1 MSRGNLGDLRVN
13 FWRKGRIGRIG
24 RKGGY
29 NGGMRVG
36 FAGAVGLVWVL
47 WAAAAVGG
55 CAQDASAPVVSAP
68 RGTPVVI
75 AATAVAGVGAATDAA
90 VVSTATAVASPT
102 VVVSATVAGVGETA
116 GADSSVDGVSGRGE
130 LPTRNLFEIA
140 QRLGT
145 AAQGGDPLERTI
157 PADPDC
163 CDVGHRQRFF
173 VADLY
178 AERVYE
184 VDALLRAVSENAYW
198 YVDEAVSDDVSDAR
212 LRAAADAFEGRIRP
226 AIVRNIGDI
235 WRPGV
240 DNDARLTVLNTPLN
254 GAAGYYG
261 ASDEY
266 PRATH
271 PYSNQREMIY
281 MDAGGLRYGGDAY
294 LSVLAHEFQ
303 HAVHWHLDGGEDV
316 WVNEGMAEMAAHI
329 AGYRIGFV
337 RDFLRAPETQLNFWP
352 DEPSQTPRRYG
363 AASLFMAYI
372 AQHYGGYAGLAE
384 LAREQRDG
392 VNGVERYLSKFGA
405 TFAQVFEDWVIA
417 NYLDEDEGK
426 YGYAEFD
433 TQALR
438 VESVDTD
445 IVETRAQPQLSAR
458 YYDIRFGEGD
468 AIVRFD
474 GNASVAQV
482 NTDCRSGRFCY
493 WSGAGDLVDTAL
505 EREFDLSD
513 TDDAMLEFWMWRD
526 IERDWDYGYVSA
538 SADEGATW
546 TLLEGEYTTRTN
558 PLGNNFGAGVTGKGD
573 WARERMDLSAY
584 AGESR
589 VRVRF
594 EYITDEGV
602 NLDGW
607 VIDDIGIPQI
617 GYFDDA
623 ESGWEWRYDGFGR
636 IDNRLRQVFA
646 VQIIEI
652 GADGAAAVRKAALTA
667 GGDGRLTGEWRIAG
681 FGGRIERAVVVVAP
695 MTHTTYRPA
704 EYTLRIEA
712 VEGE

>member
-1 MSRGNLGDLRVN
+1 MKVRVVHA
-13 FWRKGRIGRIG
+13 I
-24 RKGGY
+24 
-29 NGGMRVG
+29 
-36 FAGAVGLVWVL
+36 ALLCVL
-47 WAAAAVGG
+47 CAALAAAA
-55 CAQDASAPVVSAP
+55 CAQPAPVEDAP
-68 RGTPVVI
+68 AAVASPTATPVA
-75 AATAVAGVGAATDAA
+75 AATAAA
-90 VVSTATAVASPT
+90 VVSTPT
-102 VVVSATVAGVGETA
+102 VVAVVSAPTAVVSATAAVVGETETA
-116 GADSSVDGVSGRGE
+116 GATSSIEGVGARDE
-130 LPTRNLFEIA
+130 LPTRDLFEAA

-145 AAQGGDPLERTI
+145 AGASGEPLERTV

-163 CDVGHRQRFF
+163 CSVGHRQRFF

-198 YVDEAVSDDVSDAR
+198 YVDEAVSDDVSDER
-212 LRAAADAFEGRIRP
+212 LQAVADAFEGGIRP

-337 RDFLRAPETQLNFWP
+337 RDFLAAPETQLNFWP

-372 AQHYGGYAGLAE
+372 AQHYGGYAGLSE
-384 LAREQRDG
+384 LAREQGDG
-392 VNGVERYLSKFGA
+392 VNGVERYLSRFGA

-417 NYLDEDEGK
+417 NYLDADEGK

-445 IVETRAQPQLSAR
+445 IEETRAQPQLSAR
-458 YYDIRFGEGD
+458 YYDIRFPDGD
-468 AIVRFD
+468 ALVRFD
-474 GNASVAQV
+474 GNAGVAQV
-482 NTDCRSGRFCY
+482 NADCRSGRFCY
-493 WSGAGDLVDTAL
+493 WSGAGDLVDTTL

-526 IERDWDYGYVSA
+526 IETDWDYGYVSA
-538 SADEGATW
+538 SADGGATW
-546 TLLEGEYTTRTN
+546 ALLEGEYTTRSN
-558 PLGNNFGAGVTGKGD
+558 PLGNNFGAGITGKGD

-584 AGESR
+584 AGEES
-589 VRVRF
+589 VIVRF

-607 VIDDIGIPQI
+607 VIDDIAIPQI

-623 ESGWEWRYDGFGR
+623 ESGGEWRLGGFGR

-667 GGDGRLTGEWRIAG
+667 GGDRQRGEWRIAG
-681 FGGRIERAVVVVAP
+681 FGGRIERAVVVVSP

-704 EYTLRIEA
+704 EYTVRIEA
-712 VEGE
+712 VGGE

>member
-1 MSRGNLGDLRVN
+1 MKLSPAAA
-13 FWRKGRIGRIG
+13 I
-24 RKGGY
+24 
-29 NGGMRVG
+29 
-36 FAGAVGLVWVL
+36 VL
-47 WAAAAVGG
+47 LCALCATLAAAA
-55 CAQDASAPVVSAP
+55 CAQSTPTPAENAPTVAASPTAAPVVSETAP
-68 RGTPVVI
+68 ASNSGS
-75 AATAVAGVGAATDAA
+75 
-90 VVSTATAVASPT
+90 VSTPT
-102 VVVSATVAGVGETA
+102 VVVSATATPVVSETA
-116 GADSSVDGVSGRGE
+116 AAAPSNFEGGGARDE
-130 LPTRNLFEIA
+130 LPTRDLFAIA

-145 AAQGGDPLERTI
+145 AAQGGEPLERAI

-163 CDVGHRQRFF
+163 CSVGHRQRFF

-184 VDALLRAVSENAYW
+184 THATLRTVSENAYW
-198 YVDEAVSDDVSDAR
+198 YVDDDVS
-212 LRAAADAFEGRIRP
+212 ADVSDERIREVADEFERRIRP

-240 DNDARLTVLNTPLN
+240 DNDARLTVLNAPLN

-281 MDAGGLRYGGDAY
+281 MDAGVLRYGGDAY

-316 WVNEGMAEMAAHI
+316 WVNEGMSEMAAHI
-329 AGYRIGFV
+329 AGYGIGFV
-337 RDFLRAPETQLNFWP
+337 RDFLKAPETQLNFWP
-352 DEPSQTPRRYG
+352 DEPSQTPPHYG

-372 AQHYGGYAGLAE
+372 AQHYGGYAGLSE
-384 LAREQRDG
+384 LAREQGDG
-392 VNGVERYLSKFGA
+392 VNGVERYLAQFGA

-417 NYLDEDEGK
+417 NYLDADDGK
-426 YGYAEFD
+426 HGYAEFD

-438 VESVDTD
+438 VESVESDL
-445 IVETRAQPQLSAR
+445 VETRAQPQLSAR
-458 YYDIRFGEGD
+458 YYDIRFEDGD
-468 AIVRFD
+468 ALVRFE
-474 GNASVAQV
+474 GNASAAQV
-482 NTDCRSGRFCY
+482 NADCRSGRRCY
-493 WSGAGDLVDTAL
+493 WSGAGDLVDTLL

-513 TDDAMLEFWMWRD
+513 TDDATLEFWMWRD
-526 IERDWDYGYVSA
+526 IETDWDYGYVSA
-538 SADEGATW
+538 SADSGATW
-546 TLLEGEYTTRTN
+546 ALLEGEHTTRSN
-558 PLGNNFGAGVTGKGD
+558 PLGNNFGAGITGKRD

-589 VRVRF
+589 VTVRF

-623 ESGWEWRYDGFGR
+623 ESGGEWRMDGFAR
-636 IDNRLRQVFA
+636 IDNRLPQIFTI
-646 VQIIEI
+646 QIIEI
-652 GADGAAAVRKAALTA
+652 GAEGTAAVRKAALTA
-667 GGDGRLTGEWRIAG
+667 AGDTQTGEWRISG
-681 FGGRIERAVVVVAP
+681 FGGRIERAVLVVSP
-695 MTHTTYRPA
+695 MTHNTYRPA

-712 VEGE
+712 VEDE